1 MTANPEQGFVRLP
14 PDSTGK
20 KSAAA
25 GRLIIQCDNNVNTF
39 EVGQTV
45 QGGTSNA
52 TAQIV
57 GFESKGFDAGD
68 IDLYCELG
76 TLVGTF
82 QQLFNKMKP
91 FRLLD

>member
-25 GRLIIQCDNNVNTF
+25 GRLIIQCDNRTQTF

-57 GFESKGFDAGD
+57 GFESKGFDSGPA
-68 IDLYCELG
+68 
-76 TLVGTF
+76 
-82 QQLFNKMKP
+82 
-91 FRLLD
+91 LLI